1 MPFDQ
6 PLSATDFELFG
17 VPARFEQDAGLL
29 QLRWKDL
36 QRQAH
41 PDRFAGQGQ
50 PTQRLALQYSA
61 RINEA
66 YQRLRQPLSR
76 AAYLCE
82 LHGAPIEAE
91 RNTTMPA
98 TFLHQQMQWRDMLEE
113 ASAAAQVQALA
124 DEVQAVRLQTLA
136 RCAHLLD
143 QQRDYGEA
151 AAQVR
156 ALMFLDRFA
165 ATIDARLEQ
174 LGQ

>member
-1 MPFDQ
+1 
-6 PLSATDFELFG
+6 
-17 VPARFEQDAGLL
+17 
-29 QLRWKDL
+29 
-36 QRQAH
+36 
-41 PDRFAGQGQ
+41 
-50 PTQRLALQYSA
+50 
-61 RINEA
+61 
-66 YQRLRQPLSR
+66 
-76 AAYLCE
+76 
-82 LHGAPIEAE
+82 
-91 RNTTMPA
+91 MPA
-98 TFLHQQMQWRDMLEE
+98 TFLLQQMQWRDMLEE